1 MIFFV
6 FRGHSEIFIF
16 GKLQNLQILC
26 CLACKIKHLIQ
37 ILQLGNCIFVAN
49 LRVQLDTVCIY
60 CTSSLHITVVAAL
73 HINSTPSANIVLIK
87 FAFSMHIKLDTLC
100 KHCT

>member
-60 CTSSLHITVVAAL
+60 TYC
-73 HINSTPSANIVLIK
+73 
-87 FAFSMHIKLDTLC
+87 KLQ
-100 KHCT
+100 